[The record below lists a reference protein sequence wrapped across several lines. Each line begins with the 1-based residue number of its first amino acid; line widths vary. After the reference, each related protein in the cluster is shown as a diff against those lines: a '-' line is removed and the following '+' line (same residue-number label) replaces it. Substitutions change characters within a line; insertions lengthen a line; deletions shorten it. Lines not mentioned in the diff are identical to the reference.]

1 MTNDDRDEKKNQ
13 QTILANL
20 QNSSLLQNDPIHGEV
35 VIAPE
40 NQNRQTTHKLLFLDS
55 KNDVDNGGVGF

>member
-13 QTILANL
+13 QKILANL

-35 VIAPE
+35 VLAPA
-40 NQNRQTTHKLLFLDS
+40 NQNRQTTQKLIYFQ
-55 KNDVDNGGVGF
+55 KKIANDGGGGF

>member
-1 MTNDDRDEKKNQ
+1 MTSSSEGEGVGPKMTNDDRDEKKNQ

-35 VIAPE
+35 VLAPA
-40 NQNRQTTHKLLFLDS
+40 NQNR
-55 KNDVDNGGVGF
+55 

>member
-35 VIAPE
+35 VLAPA
-40 NQNRQTTHKLLFLDS
+40 NQNR
-55 KNDVDNGGVGF
+55 